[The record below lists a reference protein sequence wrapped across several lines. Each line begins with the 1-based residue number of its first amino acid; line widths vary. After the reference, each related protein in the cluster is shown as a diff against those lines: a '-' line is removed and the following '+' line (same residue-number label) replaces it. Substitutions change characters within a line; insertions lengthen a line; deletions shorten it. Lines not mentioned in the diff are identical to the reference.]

1 MHILRAFL
9 SQIVIFGLK
18 GQRLFKEDVN
28 VVALVSAE
36 GDEGQNFVVLDY
48 RDDNDIDVLVVG
60 DVTLDELIEV
70 SFPLLL
76 KYGVYVS
83 PHVMT
88 DEHFNYLDREGY
100 SFIKNVKK
108 EGRTIHA

>member
-1 MHILRAFL
+1 VLQGEKVLQEFVESVRKRFGERIKRIILYGSYAR
-9 SQIVIFGLK
+9 
-18 GQRLFKEDVN
+18 
-28 VVALVSAE
+28 
-36 GDEGQNFVVLDY
+36 GDYG
-48 RDDNDIDVLVVG
+48 DDSDIDVLVVG

-88 DEHFNYLDREGY
+88 DEHFNYLYREGY